1 MRGLDALRR
10 DPTRRSTSTTREV
23 FLITKRLALGAI
35 LAAFAAAPSAAQT
48 FPSRP
53 ITMVVPFAAGGPTD
67 IVARLVA
74 ERMSATL
81 GQQVV
86 VENVAGAAGT
96 TGAGRVARADPDGH
110 TILMGPMSTMSFS
123 SALYPNLTF
132 NVLTDFEPVGIAA
145 SAPIMLVAAKN
156 VPATTLAQFSAHMKA
171 NAATV
176 NNGNA
181 GVGSTSHLACVLL
194 NQRIGVTPTLVP
206 YRGTGP
212 AIQDLVAG
220 NVGYICDQVTS
231 LMGQVQAGSITPLA
245 VLAPTRSPVL
255 PNVPTAAEA
264 GMQGVDMVVWNA
276 VFAPKGTPAPVIAA
290 LNAALRKA
298 IDDPAA
304 KARFLSLG
312 AEAPAEAQRSPEAL
326 RAVHAADVQK
336 WGDVIRAANIRVQ

>member
-1 MRGLDALRR
+1 MTIA
-10 DPTRRSTSTTREV
+10 
-23 FLITKRLALGAI
+23 RLALAGV
-35 LAAFAAAPSAAQT
+35 LAAFAAAPAAAQT

-53 ITMVVPFAAGGPTD
+53 ITMVVPFAPGGPTD

-74 ERMSATL
+74 ERMSASL

-96 TGAGRVARADPDGH
+96 TGAGRVARAEPDGH

-123 SALYPNLTF
+123 PALYPNLPF
-132 NVLTDFEPVGIAA
+132 NPLTDLEPIGIAA
-145 SAPIMLVAAKN
+145 SAPIIVVASKRI
-156 VPATTLAQFSAHMKA
+156 PATTLAEFSAHLKA
-171 NAATV
+171 NATTV

-181 GVGSTSHLACVLL
+181 GIGSTSHLACLLL
-194 NQRIGVTPTLVP
+194 NNRIGASPTMVP

-231 LMGQVQAGSITPLA
+231 LMGQVQAGAVTPLA

-264 GMQGVDMVVWNA
+264 GMQGAEMVVWNA
-276 VFAPKGTPAPVIAA
+276 VFAPKGTPAPIVAA
-290 LNAALRKA
+290 LNTALRKA

-304 KARFLSLG
+304 RARFLQLG
-312 AEAPAEAQRSPEAL
+312 AEAPPEAQRSPDAL

-336 WGDVIRAANIRVQ
+336 WGDVIRAANVRIQ

>member
-1 MRGLDALRR
+1 MI
-10 DPTRRSTSTTREV
+10 S
-23 FLITKRLALGAI
+23 KRLALGAI
-35 LAAFAAAPSAAQT
+35 FATLAVAPASAQT
-48 FPSRP
+48 FPQRP

-74 ERMSATL
+74 ERMSTTL

-96 TGAGRVARADPDGH
+96 TGAARVARADADGH

-123 SALYPNLTF
+123 PALYPNVAF
-132 NVLTDFEPVGIAA
+132 NVLTDFEPIGIAA
-145 SAPIMLVAAKN
+145 SAPIMLVSSKN
-156 VPATTLAQFSAHMKA
+156 LPARTLAEFSAHLKA
-171 NAATV
+171 NATSI

-181 GVGSTSHLACVLL
+181 GVGSTSHLACTLL
-194 NQRIGVTPTLVP
+194 NNRIGANPTLVP

-212 AIQDLVAG
+212 ALQDLVAG
-220 NVGYICDQVTS
+220 NVGYMCDQVTS
-231 LMGQVQAGSITPLA
+231 LMGQVQAGAVTPIA

-255 PNVPTAAEA
+255 PNVPTATEA

-304 KARFLSLG
+304 RARFLQLG

-326 RAVHAADVQK
+326 RAIHSADVQK
-336 WGDVIRAANIRVQ
+336 WGDVIRGANIRVQ